1 MCLYIHTD
9 SKKQIAKKDILVY
22 KVLDIDNENHYFT
35 PYRNY
40 PIRFVGKRFK
50 YESEI
55 GEPVVDYGMFNK
67 SYIEEGI
74 HTYTKPT
81 THYTCLFKTTCC
93 YAVIP
98 KGSKY
103 YISCNGE
110 ECVSNCLII
119 FKDKEEYELYKK
131 EVKTNFIKKI
141 IHWFMS

>member
-1 MCLYIHTD
+1 MCLFIYTD

-22 KVLDIDNENHYFT
+22 KALYIDDENDYFT
-35 PYRNY
+35 PYRYY

-50 YESEI
+50 YKSEI
-55 GEPVVDYGMFNK
+55 GEPVVDYGMYEI

-81 THYTCLFKTTCC
+81 THYTCLFKATYL

-98 KGSKY
+98 KGSEY
-103 YISCNGE
+103 YISCNGN

-119 FKDKEEYELYKK
+119 FKDKEEYKLYKK